1 MEFKWKKFQCMGG
14 GGENVYMS
22 QCLVYLYQL
31 VLRRVALQGRNT

>member
-1 MEFKWKKFQCMGG
+1 MEEVSVHGG
-14 GGENVYMS
+14 GRGENVHMS